1 MPDAASPAPWA
12 PPTAAP
18 DARQMRQQLIGL
30 ALGLIGLSGLLLALA
45 LAQQRAQALE
55 AGQHLN
61 ESLARV
67 VEAQAA
73 SAVQAVDQRLQL
85 AVQALALLDA
95 AGGSNDTKVRA
106 LLREQAAA
114 LPFVR
119 SIWVIDAQGR
129 VLHAPEAGAIGLQLA
144 DREFFQAYLRD
155 PQTGF
160 HLGIPVRSRAT
171 GQWLISAA
179 RPLRSPGEAFAGVL
193 VAGLD
198 PPYFDRLWN
207 ALDLGPD
214 GVVALLRRDGTLL
227 MRSPFVDAA
236 MGQRLAIPDLQN
248 PSASAA
254 AGGRVRGP
262 SPVDGRERLTAY
274 RYLAAQPEL
283 LVLVARSTDTVLAP
297 WRQQAWLAGSSWAAA
312 ATVIGLL
319 FFALDRAWRQRLLAA
334 AQAREAA
341 QRLTL
346 ATETATIGVW
356 DWDIEHDRWQA
367 NPTWYTML
375 GLPPQPGPGDRAQA
389 LNSVHPDDRAMVAA
403 RIQAV
408 LDGVDLRYAY
418 EARMQHADGSLR
430 WVEVAGRVT
439 ARDAAGKPRHLIGTR
454 FDITERKQMLQQW
467 QTSEARFRAL
477 FEQAA
482 VGVAQV
488 ALDGSF
494 ALVNQRF
501 GDITGRSRAA
511 LQACSFQQITHPDD
525 LTIDLDLVRRVLA
538 GEIAT
543 YTMEKRYLRPD
554 GSQVWVNLTVSLV
567 RDPAGTPLHFVSVV
581 EDITARKQAGQAL
594 QDQLAELRRWH
605 AAMLGRE
612 LRTLEVKRE
621 VNTLLA
627 AAGQPARYPSVDSP
641 SPDAQP

>member
-1 MPDAASPAPWA
+1 M
-12 PPTAAP
+12 TANATRGVTP
-18 DARQMRQQLIGL
+18 ELRRLRRQ
-30 ALGLIGLSGLLLALA
+30 LLALA
-45 LAQQRAQALE
+45 LGLVLLSGLLVVLALSQQRAQDLDS
-55 AGQHLN
+55 GQRLN

-67 VEAQAA
+67 VEAQVT

-85 AVQALALLDA
+85 TAQGLALLEA
-95 AGGSNDTKVRA
+95 AGRSSDITVRA

-114 LPFVR
+114 LPFAR
-119 SIWVIDAQGR
+119 AIWVIDAQGR
-129 VLHAPEAGAIGLQLA
+129 VLHAPEASAVGLQLA

-160 HLGIPVRSRAT
+160 HLGSPVRSRAT
-171 GQWLISAA
+171 GLWLISAA
-179 RPLRSPGEAFAGVL
+179 RPLRSANGAFAGVL

-198 PPYFDRLWN
+198 PPYFDRLWQ

-214 GVVALLRRDGTLL
+214 GVVALLRRDSTLL
-227 MRSPFVDAA
+227 MRSPFDEAA
-236 MGQRLAIPDLQN
+236 MGRRLAIPDLQN
-248 PSASAA
+248 PSASAPA
-254 AGGRVRGP
+254 SGRFSGP
-262 SPVDGRERLTAY
+262 SPVDGRVRLTAH
-274 RYLAAQPEL
+274 RRLAEHPDL
-283 LVLVARSTDTVLAP
+283 LVLVARSTDTVLAR
-297 WRQQAWLAGSSWAAA
+297 WRHQAWLVGSIWAVAAA
-312 ATVIGLL
+312 VIGLL
-319 FFALDRAWRQRLLAA
+319 FVALERAWRQRLLAA
-334 AQAREAA
+334 AQARQTAD
-341 QRLTL
+341 RLTL
-346 ATETATIGVW
+346 ATEAATIGVW

-367 NPTWYTML
+367 TPTWYTML
-375 GLPPQPGPGDRAQA
+375 GLPPEHGPGDRAHA
-389 LNSVHPDDRAMVAA
+389 LDTVHPDDRAMVAA

-408 LDGVDLRYAY
+408 LGGVDVPYAY

-454 FDITERKQMLQQW
+454 FDITERKQLLQQL
-467 QTSEARFRAL
+467 QASEARFRAL

-488 ALDGSF
+488 ALDGTF

-501 GDITGRSRAA
+501 ADITGRSRAE
-511 LQACSFQQITHPDD
+511 LQACSFQQITHPED
-525 LTIDLDLVRRVLA
+525 LEIDLDLVHRVLA

-554 GSQVWVNLTVSLV
+554 GGLVWVNLTVSLV
-567 RDPAGTPLHFVSVV
+567 RDPAGAPLHFVSVV
-581 EDITARKQAGQAL
+581 EDITARKQARQAL

-627 AAGQPARYPSVDSP
+627 AAGQPARYPSADSP
-641 SPDAQP
+641 SPDANP